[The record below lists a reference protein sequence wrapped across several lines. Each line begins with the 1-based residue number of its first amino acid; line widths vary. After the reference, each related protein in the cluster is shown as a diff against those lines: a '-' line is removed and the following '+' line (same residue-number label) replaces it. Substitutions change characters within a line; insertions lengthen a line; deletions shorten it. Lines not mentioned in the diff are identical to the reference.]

1 MNDLLLQDIES
12 DRLSGHLSV
21 LADSLNKARNLINPP
36 AKKPSKL
43 HENFAHLAV
52 VVENEHK
59 RLLARKSIIEKR
71 KEELERQILEKVSSL
86 IILVI
91 LINCLF
97 CSFSSHFCTLIQ
109 EKEEEMKRL
118 RSIKKTAD
126 EEKARLISDQRQRE
140 QDRIRRE
147 VEQQEKA
154 EAEKKLAEI
163 TCRIKGK
170 KKPII
175 EGVRNSF
182 RLQVASCMLYSL
194 IVLIG

>member
-21 LADSLNKARNLINPP
+21 LADSLNKARNLINPL

-71 KEELERQILEKVSSL
+71 KEELERHILEKVSSL

-91 LINCLF
+91 LISLSVLFLLFTFLHSYSGKRRGNEKIEKYKENC
-97 CSFSSHFCTLIQ
+97 
-109 EKEEEMKRL
+109 
-118 RSIKKTAD
+118 
-126 EEKARLISDQRQRE
+126 
-140 QDRIRRE
+140 
-147 VEQQEKA
+147 
-154 EAEKKLAEI
+154 
-163 TCRIKGK
+163 
-170 KKPII
+170 
-175 EGVRNSF
+175 
-182 RLQVASCMLYSL
+182 
-194 IVLIG
+194 